1 MDFFENEYS
10 RNLLTALKINENCI
24 ILLDKESMKIL
35 NNTYNVEL
43 NYGREHQKLTD
54 LISD

>member
-10 RNLLTALKINENCI
+10 RNLLTALKTNENCI
-24 ILLDKESMKIL
+24 IPLDKESMKIL